1 MFKFLLAIVVVSVSL
16 FAQTNSTRATGLING
31 YQPTDEAMRMQT
43 GWYDIRKIVTAGMND
58 TIKID
63 SLFGAGMFCRQIMT
77 ASETDGRVSIKCANG
92 TYYIP
97 IKVAS
102 WQSSGILPDFTRILK
117 ATTTVDT
124 FLVFLQKSSDSLT
137 YRTKN

>member
-1 MFKFLLAIVVVSVSL
+1 MFKVLLITVLFSVSL
-16 FAQTNSTRATGLING
+16 LAQTNSTRSTGLVNG
-31 YQPTDEAMRMQT
+31 YQPTDEAVRMQT
-43 GWYDIRKIVTAGMND
+43 GWYDVRKIATAGMND

-92 TYYIP
+92 AYYIP
-97 IKVAS
+97 ISIPA
-102 WQSSGILPDFTRILK
+102 WQTSGILPDFTRILK

-124 FLVFLQKSSDSLT
+124 FLVFLQKSRDTLT
-137 YRTKN
+137 HRTN